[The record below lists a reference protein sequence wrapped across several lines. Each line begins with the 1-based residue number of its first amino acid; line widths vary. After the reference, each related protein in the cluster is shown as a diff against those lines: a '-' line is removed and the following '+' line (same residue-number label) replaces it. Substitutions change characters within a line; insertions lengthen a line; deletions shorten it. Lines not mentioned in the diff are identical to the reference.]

1 MNNEQKQKIL
11 EVLDTFRATIIC
23 SAAERLKK
31 LDTHYKTETINN
43 MQALLKEVNECMEVL
58 YNG

>member
-11 EVLDTFRATIIC
+11 EVLDSFRATIIC

-31 LDTHYKTETINN
+31 LDQRYRTETICN
-43 MQALLKEVNECMEVL
+43 MEALLKEINECMEVL
-58 YNG
+58 RK

>member
-1 MNNEQKQKIL
+1 ML
-11 EVLDTFRATIIC
+11 EVLDSFRATIVC

-43 MQALLKEVNECMEVL
+43 M
-58 YNG
+58 